1 MVKFRYIF
9 LIATLL
15 LVTMSV
21 SAKQNGKF
29 ARYSQITDKEVMLIS
44 NKGEKILFSAY
55 DNNRIG
61 FAFFDKNESVSLVL
75 PSAIVAKTN
84 LKGSVYVEELD
95 ELMQITTTSSTG
107 MVIKIDKKNFTFAF
121 VNKVNNEEI
130 IIEEGLLSGIV
141 SNISND
147 LIVEKIDNPVSES
160 KITKM

>member
-15 LVTMSV
+15 LVAISV

-29 ARYSQITDKEVMLIS
+29 ARYSQITHKEVMLIS

-61 FAFFDKNESVSLVL
+61 FAFYNKNEIVSLVL
-75 PSAIVAKTN
+75 PSAIVEKTELN
-84 LKGSVYVEELD
+84 GSIYVEELD

-107 MVIKIDKKNFTFAF
+107 MVIKIDKKNFTFTF

-141 SNISND
+141 SNISSD
-147 LIVEKIDNPVSES
+147 LFVEKIDNLTSES